1 MKDSARLTVLVA
13 AAAIACVFLSCK
25 KADNTGANVVQPVN
39 VEIEIVKPQQL
50 MDIIEVP
57 GTVRACEQANI
68 SPEEGGVVKEW
79 KVEKGKQVKKGDVI
93 VVLNDEILKAG
104 WDAAEAQYK
113 MAELNLERQKSVY
126 DEQGISELQYKNLQY
141 GRDAAKANA
150 DLMKAR
156 WNHTQICSPIDGTL
170 DNTIPKE
177 GEMAPPGMPIARVVN
192 MSMIKIEM
200 EIPEMYAGVVTV
212 GTPTTVTF
220 DALPG
225 DTLKGNVSFVGS
237 TVSEA
242 NRTLEA
248 EIVRPNPFR
257 NLKAEMV
264 AKVKLVR
271 AARTEA
277 LLISEDIVQLVDRDR
292 SIVYVENGG
301 RAEERRLRIG
311 ARQGNLMEILAG
323 LKPGD
328 RLITVGFQKLV
339 NGAPVT
345 ITQ

>member
-1 MKDSARLTVLVA
+1 MKDSARLFVL

-25 KADNTGANVVQPVN
+25 KADNPGANVPQPVN
-39 VEIEIVKPQQL
+39 VRIEIVKPQRL
-50 MDIIEVP
+50 MDIIEVA
-57 GTVRACEQANI
+57 GTVRAYEQASI

-113 MAELNLERQKSVY
+113 MAELNLERQKGVY
-126 DEQGISELQYKNLQY
+126 DEQGISELEYKNLQY
-141 GRDAAKANA
+141 ARDAAKANA

-177 GEMAPPGMPIARVVN
+177 GEMAPPGSPIARVVN
-192 MSMIKIEM
+192 MSMIKIDM
-200 EIPEMYAGVVTV
+200 EIPEMYAGAVTV
-212 GTPTTVTF
+212 GTSAAITF

-225 DTLKGNVSFVGS
+225 DTLRGNVSFVGS

-242 NRTLEA
+242 NRTLDA
-248 EIVRPNPFR
+248 EILRPNPFR

-271 AARTEA
+271 AARSEA
-277 LLISEDIVQLVDRDR
+277 VLISENIVQLVDRNR

-311 ARQGNLMEILAG
+311 AHQGNLVEVLDG
-323 LKPGD
+323 LKPD
-328 RLITVGFQKLV
+328 DHLITVGFQKLV
-339 NGAPVT
+339 NGTPVT
-345 ITQ
+345 VTQ